1 MNPTGY
7 FRINPKTQYPEDVW
21 FDTRALIINKEFWN
35 SIRSDIL
42 EMMKDSGPV
51 ALYQIGLNAGSRIGA
66 KACGFSDDWLAA
78 FHSLAD
84 YCFDAGWGRIEI
96 SDKNFSQETLDR
108 AVLVVRDNFFV
119 QGRSSLPSGPS
130 CYFLSGMIAGIAKG
144 LLHEAYRCVEL
155 SCMAAGSPDCRFRLL
170 RHDRE

>member
-42 EMMKDSGPV
+42 EIMKDSGPGV
-51 ALYQIGLNAGSRIGA
+51 LYQLGLNVGSRMGT
-66 KACGFSDDWLAA
+66 KACGFSDNWLAA
-78 FHSLAD
+78 FTSLAD

-96 SDKNFSQETLDR
+96 NGRDFSQDRLNR
-108 AVLVVRDNFFV
+108 AVVIVRDNFFV
-119 QGRSSLPSGPS
+119 QGRPSSSGPT
-130 CYFLSGMIAGIAKG
+130 CYFLGGMIAGIAKG
-144 LLHEAYRCVEL
+144 LLHEAFRCIEL
-155 SCMAAGSPDCRFRLL
+155 SCIADDSPDCRFRLL
-170 RHDRE
+170 RQDRE